1 MAIDPGTDFAR
12 SSDSDL
18 IRGVRAGTNGCQES
32 LYQRHKQVA
41 LAVANRHTD
50 NPSEAEDIVSDAFLR
65 VFSCIARGTGPSEFF
80 RAYLLTTVSRE
91 AFGRNNAAKR
101 EFATDEIAEFECGDP
116 QADEIMQRTESRIVI
131 RAFKSLPERWRAVLW
146 HNEVDGL
153 PPREIATIL
162 GIAPNAVSALA
173 VRAREGLR
181 ESYLSAHLSDQPNLP
196 ASCESARN
204 QMPASIRKNLTAR
217 AERSLK
223 RHLKSCPACTLVY
236 GELQHIG
243 GAMRSVVLPLVVGG
257 TTVLGLSATGGVAQL
272 GAGVGALAGGAS
284 TGAVAAGSS
293 AAAVATGTV
302 SATAVVVSVGTGL
315 TAFAVVASA
324 AGILPPLLGE
334 RQGEPEAGDSRER
347 VLNQKIID
355 TENIETQSQA
365 RNFFRDSISF
375 HIPSDAGVLDSSDN
389 KMNSAPTMTP
399 SLQPNLEPIQ
409 LPMAESMVEPSVEPT
424 VQPIAE
430 SSGRA
435 TPESTDEPAAEPS
448 VGPTLETSVQ
458 PTPEPSV
465 EPTPKPSVEPSVE
478 PTPEPSVEPTPEPS
492 VEPTPEPSVEPTPK
506 PSVEPSVEPTPKP
519 SVEPTPKPSVEPSVE
534 PTSEPSVEPT
544 SEPSVEPT
552 PEPSVEPTPEPSV
565 EPSVQPTPEPTVEPT
580 PEPSVEP
587 SVEPTPEP
595 TVEPT
600 PEPTVEPTP
609 EPSVEPTPEPT
620 VEPTPEPSVEPTPEP
635 TVEPTPEP
643 SVEPTPEP
651 TVEPTPEPSVE
662 PTPEPSVEPTP
673 EPSVEPSVEPT
684 PEPSVESTP
693 EPSVEPSVEPTPEP
707 TVEPSVE
714 PTPEPSV
721 ESTPEPSVEP
731 SVEPT
736 PEPSVESTPE
746 PSVEPS
752 VEPTPEPTVESTP
765 EPSDEPTL
773 GPTDLEESQSPASFD
788 VSMKKL
794 SGGLFPRYE
803 FTVAPTESLHDKQFV
818 FDVEI
823 DNYLWG
829 WVNVGAG
836 CNATPTSLRTMNVH
850 CPSPT
855 EMPATVALTLFPGS
869 GALTVSFSDPNDPA
883 ARFEFSIR

>member
-181 ESYLSAHLSDQPNLP
+181 ESYLSAHLSEQPNLP

-223 RHLKSCPACTLVY
+223 THLKSCPACTLVY

-375 HIPSDAGVLDSSDN
+375 HILSDAGVLDSSDN

-409 LPMAESMVEPSVEPT
+409 LPMAEPMVEPSVEPT
-424 VQPIAE
+424 VQSTAE

-435 TPESTDEPAAEPS
+435 TPEPTDEAAAEPS
-448 VGPTLETSVQ
+448 VEPTSEPSVEPTPEPSVEPTSEPSVEPTPEPSVEPTVQ

-465 EPTPKPSVEPSVE
+465 EPSVEPTSEPSVE

-492 VEPTPEPSVEPTPK
+492 VEPTPEPSVEPTPE
-506 PSVEPSVEPTPKP
+506 PTGQPTLEPSVD
-519 SVEPTPKPSVEPSVE
+519 
-534 PTSEPSVEPT
+534 
-544 SEPSVEPT
+544 PT
-552 PEPSVEPTPEPSV
+552 PEPSVEPT
-565 EPSVQPTPEPTVEPT
+565 VQPTPEPTGEST
-580 PEPSVEP
+580 LEPSV
-587 SVEPTPEP
+587 EP

-600 PEPTVEPTP
+600 PEPTG
-609 EPSVEPTPEPT
+609 
-620 VEPTPEPSVEPTPEP
+620 
-635 TVEPTPEP
+635 
-643 SVEPTPEP
+643 
-651 TVEPTPEPSVE
+651 
-662 PTPEPSVEPTP
+662 
-673 EPSVEPSVEPT
+673 
-684 PEPSVESTP
+684 ESTP

-707 TVEPSVE
+707 TG
-714 PTPEPSV
+714 
-721 ESTPEPSVEP
+721 ESTPEPSV
-731 SVEPT
+731 
-736 PEPSVESTPE
+736 
-746 PSVEPS
+746 
-752 VEPTPEPTVESTP
+752 
-765 EPSDEPTL
+765 EPTL

>member
-181 ESYLSAHLSDQPNLP
+181 ESYLSAHLSEQPNLP

-223 RHLKSCPACTLVY
+223 THLKSCPACTLVY

-492 VEPTPEPSVEPTPK
+492 VEPTPEPSVEPTP
-506 PSVEPSVEPTPKP
+506 EPSVEPTPKP

-552 PEPSVEPTPEPSV
+552 PEPSVEP
-565 EPSVQPTPEPTVEPT
+565 SVQPTPEPTVEPT

-587 SVEPTPEP
+587 SVEPTPEPTVEPTPEPSVEPSVEPTPEPSVEPSVQPTPEP

-620 VEPTPEPSVEPTPEP
+620 VEPTPEPSVEP
-635 TVEPTPEP
+635 
-643 SVEPTPEP
+643 
-651 TVEPTPEPSVE
+651 SVE

-673 EPSVEPSVEPT
+673 EPSVEPSVQP
-684 PEPSVESTP
+684 TP
-693 EPSVEPSVEPTPEP
+693 EPSVEPSVQP
-707 TVEPSVE
+707 
-714 PTPEPSV
+714 
-721 ESTPEPSVEP
+721 TPEPSVEP

-765 EPSDEPTL
+765 EPSVEPTL